1 MASLGRR
8 GDKLNLLVRRGAT
21 LGPYEVTMQDA
32 AEMPIDL
39 TSAIVRAKIRKE
51 YDSVTA
57 YTITCTVT
65 DGAAGEFSFTMTA
78 TETAAIPYLGDLN
91 EPDYQYIWDLEIEY
105 PDETVEAIFY
115 GIVKVASEVTYT

>member
-1 MASLGRR
+1 
-8 GDKLNLLVRRGAT
+8 
-21 LGPYEVTMQDA
+21 MQDA

-57 YTITCTVT
+57 YSITCAIT
-65 DGAAGEFSFTMTA
+65 DAAAGEFTMTMTP

-91 EPDYQYIWDLEIEY
+91 EPDYQYLWDLEFEW
-105 PDETVEAIFY
+105 PDESIDPVFY
-115 GIVKVASEVTYT
+115 GTVKVASEVTYT